1 MTGNLLVS
9 GKRAEFLRALALGAG
24 IFMLVFPLKAADL
37 AQVSVGI
44 ARTSTDVG
52 WFIADKNGY
61 FREEGIE
68 AKLIPFASAAQM
80 IAPLGS
86 GQLDVAGGTV
96 AAGLYNAVGR
106 GINLK
111 IVADKGSVKDGY
123 EFSMLLVR
131 KDLADNGRYKTLG
144 DLKGMKIA
152 VAARGAGS
160 EASMNEA
167 LKKGGLSYSDV
178 EVTYLGFPEHL
189 IAYRNKAIDAS
200 ITAEPSATRA
210 IREGLA
216 VHGSKEVVYPDQ
228 QTAVVLYSDNFIS
241 QRRSIAEKFMRAYIR
256 AIRRYND
263 ALLNGRIAGP
273 NSAEIISILT
283 EYTDIKDADV
293 YRDMTPFAI
302 NPDGRVN
309 VVSLRKDLEFFQERG
324 YLSKVPVSV
333 EAVVDESFIQAA
345 VRHLGAYQKRGQ

>member
-1 MTGNLLVS
+1 MTGNLRTARKTTAL
-9 GKRAEFLRALALGAG
+9 LPALALGAG
-24 IFMLVFPLKAADL
+24 ILTLAFPLQAAEL
-37 AQVSVGI
+37 AQVSAGI

-52 WFIADKNGY
+52 WFIADKKGF

-68 AKLIPFASAAQM
+68 VKLIPFASAAQM

-86 GQLDVAGGTV
+86 GELDVAGGTV

-111 IVADKGSVKDGY
+111 IVADKGSVKEGY

-131 KDLADNGRYKTLG
+131 KDLADSGRYKTLH

-167 LKKGGLSYSDV
+167 LKKGGLSYGDV
-178 EVTYLGFPEHL
+178 EVAYLGFPEHL
-189 IAYRNKAIDAS
+189 VAYRNKAIDAS

-228 QTAVVLYSDNFIS
+228 QTAVVLYSGDFIS
-241 QRRSIAEKFMRAYIR
+241 QRRPLAEKFMRAYIR
-256 AIRRYND
+256 AIRLYND

-273 NSAEIISILT
+273 NAAEIISILT
-283 EYTDIKDADV
+283 EYTPIKDPAV

-302 NPDGRVN
+302 NPDGQVN
-309 VVSLRKDLEFFQERG
+309 LASLRKDLEFFQERN
-324 YLSKVPVSV
+324 YLTKAPSV
-333 EAVVDESFIQAA
+333 EAVVDDSFIHAA
-345 VRHLGAYQKRGQ
+345 VRDLGPYRPAR